1 MQRFSQPNL
10 ANDWLY
16 GKERKASALSVAFK
30 DVFSQ
35 QSSRQQTGGSEMNKA
50 HYLSSGCISFR

>member
-10 ANDWLY
+10 ETDWRY
-16 GKERKASALSVAFK
+16 GKERKASTLSVAFK

-50 HYLSSGCISFR
+50 H